1 LQHLFSRLKDYVQAI
16 SRHVLIKA
24 ITSIHIHSLP
34 WWKALWIAPHLSMD
48 DLDVKSI
55 TSRQLS

>member
-24 ITSIHIHSLP
+24 ITSIHIHSFP
-34 WWKALWIAPHLSMD
+34 
-48 DLDVKSI
+48 
-55 TSRQLS
+55 